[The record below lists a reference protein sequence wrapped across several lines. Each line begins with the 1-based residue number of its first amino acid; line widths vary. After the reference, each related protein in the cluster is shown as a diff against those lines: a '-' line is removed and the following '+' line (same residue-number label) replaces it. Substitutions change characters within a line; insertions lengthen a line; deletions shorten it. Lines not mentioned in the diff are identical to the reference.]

1 MAIVRN
7 DSIGTWSAL
16 IAWMQDNL
24 VPKFFQSVEEDSQ
37 DNTIVVCTGV
47 GGQKLFGLKKGADFY
62 PSSCIYYKS
71 DGTSEEIDYPGG
83 TGTQATIFR
92 WAAVC
97 KNGALIKWAKAESNT
112 SSSNSTIM
120 ILVTKNNN
128 GKTAIVTTHSIQSSG
143 TNAGAY
149 MTTSVYAL
157 AEGDNPNLVPLTF
170 TGRVMEQTQKV
181 QFATNAASNEI
192 SYTPDAYY
200 LQCGNIYDI
209 PYNRF
214 TDDGVTYLTNG
225 YWAVRDE

>member
-7 DSIGTWSAL
+7 DSIGTWSEL

-37 DNTIVVCTGV
+37 DNTVIVCTGV
-47 GGQKLFGLKKGADFY
+47 GGQKLFGLKKGGGFY
-62 PSSCIYYKS
+62 PTDCIYYKS

-83 TGTQATIFR
+83 TGTSATNFQ

-97 KNGALIKWAKAESNT
+97 KNGALIKWARAESHS
-112 SSSNSTIM
+112 SSSNSTIE
-120 ILVTKNNN
+120 IVVTKNNN
-128 GKTAIVTTHSIQSSG
+128 GKTAIITTKASSS
-143 TNAGAY
+143 TSTAGAY
-149 MTTSVYAL
+149 LTTGVLAF
-157 AEGDNPNLVPLTF
+157 AEGDNPNLIPLTF

-181 QFATNAASNEI
+181 QFATNAASNEV
-192 SYTPDAYY
+192 SYTPDAFY
-200 LQCGNIYDI
+200 LQCGNIYDT